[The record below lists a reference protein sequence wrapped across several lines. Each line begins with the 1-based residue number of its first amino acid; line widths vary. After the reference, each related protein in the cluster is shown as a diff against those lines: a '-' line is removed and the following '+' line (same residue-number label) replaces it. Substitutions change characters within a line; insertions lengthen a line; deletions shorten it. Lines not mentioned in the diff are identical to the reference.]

1 MVHWKRPWCWE
12 RLREGEE
19 GVTEDE
25 MVGWHY
31 QLHGHEFER
40 TPGDSEGQGSLEC
53 CSSWGHKESDT
64 TVTEQQQMVHPV
76 KAGLRRLKPCPRG
89 RAWVGQLG
97 YHSPNSTGVF
107 QAGRCWE
114 REECFQVILWPLGFS
129 PLLLSPDHFLWTVL
143 LVLLLER
150 EETFAPIETA
160 SKVLSVKITKQMLCS
175 TSQGEGRSGRQS
187 RASVTLIDIPLYW
200 RKHVQCRR
208 RVPNLILGS
217 ENRPSG
223 WRVLYPNCGFYDRG
237 PGRCDCK
244 LKQG

>member
-1 MVHWKRPWCWE
+1 MVHWKRPRCWE

-97 YHSPNSTGVF
+97 YHSPIAQGF
-107 QAGRCWE
+107 FRLGDAEKE
-114 REECFQVILWPLGFS
+114 RSASRWYSG
-129 PLLLSPDHFLWTVL
+129 L
-143 LVLLLER
+143 LVFLLC
-150 EETFAPIETA
+150 F
-160 SKVLSVKITKQMLCS
+160 SVLIIFFELSFWFFC
-175 TSQGEGRSGRQS
+175 
-187 RASVTLIDIPLYW
+187 
-200 RKHVQCRR
+200 
-208 RVPNLILGS
+208 
-217 ENRPSG
+217 
-223 WRVLYPNCGFYDRG
+223 
-237 PGRCDCK
+237 
-244 LKQG
+244 